1 MAAEPKK
8 LTRRALAKALRTLD
22 YDDVLLADGFDDA
35 FIGTVTRCGQPPIAI
50 YDHERCVEQLVSDGL
65 TYEEAVEYMDFNVT
79 GAWVGDGTPG
89 FLVRIE
95 Q

>member
-1 MAAEPKK
+1 V
-8 LTRRALAKALRTLD
+8 LAKALREID
-22 YDDVLLADGFDDA
+22 HDDVLLADGFDAA
-35 FIGTVTRCGQPPIAI
+35 FIGIVTRCGQPPIAI
-50 YDHERCVEQLVSDGL
+50 YDHARCVEVLVADGL

-79 GAWVGDGTPG
+79 GAWVGPSTPG